1 MHELTFKEKS
11 ENFNYLIPLWK
22 EKKQEF
28 GPVSFF
34 FSLIKKEIHDQ
45 FAAIFIW
52 SAQFFFFIREKSGK
66 FQGSVKEF

>member
-22 EKKQEF
+22 EKKR
-28 GPVSFF
+28 VRASVIF

-45 FAAIFIW
+45 FAAIFLW

-66 FQGSVKEF
+66 FQGNVKKF